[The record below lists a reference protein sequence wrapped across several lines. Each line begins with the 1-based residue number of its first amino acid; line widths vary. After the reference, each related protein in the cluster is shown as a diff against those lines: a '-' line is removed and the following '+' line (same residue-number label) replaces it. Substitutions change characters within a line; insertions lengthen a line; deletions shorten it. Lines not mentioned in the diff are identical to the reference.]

1 VTTSAEGR
9 TSRVLGGRRGVI
21 VVLVVYLAL
30 VARVTLWPQAAPDD
44 VFDYVREVTGWLT
57 RHHVPIGYDVVEAA
71 SNVVMFVPFG
81 VLVGLLVRRRWLV
94 VVLGCGLSVAIETCQ
109 ALFLPTRVADPRD
122 VVMNTLGALVGV
134 LLVPAARRV
143 STHLRPRTSP

>member
-1 VTTSAEGR
+1 MTTSAEGR
-9 TSRVLGGRRGVI
+9 TSRALGGRRAVI
-21 VVLVVYLAL
+21 VLLVVYLAL

-44 VFDYVREVTGWLT
+44 LFGYVREATDWLGD
-57 RHHVPIGYDVVEAA
+57 HHVPIGYDMVEAA
-71 SNVVMFVPFG
+71 SNVLMFVPFG

-122 VVMNTLGALVGV
+122 VVMNTTGALVGV
-134 LLVPAARRV
+134 LLVPAVRRL
-143 STHLRPRTSP
+143 STRLRPRTSP